1 MINFNFKLG
10 SRKRLLFSFLLV
22 ARIGIT
28 PAAGQGNDIL
38 RGRVVDARSNETVV
52 GASVLL
58 KGDKTNNSGTITDV
72 DGLFTLNVP
81 SLPATIVVSY
91 IGYRPQEI
99 DIYEIS
105 SETLVISIVEDLNL
119 LSEVVVIGYGTQR
132 RSDFTGSLASLPAEL
147 KARTVTSADLL
158 LQGAVAGVQ
167 VTQST
172 GQPGSSSTVKVRGN
186 TSINAGTEPLY
197 VIDGFP
203 VYNDDASVNAGALS
217 GAKVN
222 PLAGFNASDIESV
235 DVLKDAS
242 ATAIYGSRGANGVVL
257 IMTRKSG
264 KKESAVSYD
273 GYYGVQQVIK
283 KYDLL
288 NAREWGELKNDA
300 YAASGNPAY
309 YDANA
314 LARLGEGTDW
324 QSAIFRTSSVQSH
337 TVSVASGKEQTQLLL
352 SANYFKQD
360 GIILNTGFERYAGRL
375 NLEHN
380 VNDKFKVV
388 TYLNGSYTHTD
399 IAPQSVVN
407 NTLQMVPVVPVVDE
421 NGDSEFLT
429 SGK

>member
-22 ARIGIT
+22 ARICIT

-309 YDANA
+309 YDADAFA
-314 LARLGEGTDW
+314 L
-324 QSAIFRTSSVQSH
+324 
-337 TVSVASGKEQTQLLL
+337 
-352 SANYFKQD
+352 
-360 GIILNTGFERYAGRL
+360 
-375 NLEHN
+375 
-380 VNDKFKVV
+380 
-388 TYLNGSYTHTD
+388 
-399 IAPQSVVN
+399 
-407 NTLQMVPVVPVVDE
+407 
-421 NGDSEFLT
+421 
-429 SGK
+429 